1 MPFDTASRPAL
12 TRRHWAACTAAAL
25 LCGGTRSA
33 AAADP
38 AAWAATERA
47 ARGQTVRFHAW
58 AGSDAINAY
67 LRWAA
72 GELLQRHGLTLQHV
86 KVADTAEVVRRIRA
100 EKQAGRQQGGAADM
114 VWINGENFL
123 VMKREGLLFG
133 PFAQALPAFAQVDV
147 LGKPTTV
154 LDFGEP
160 VEGFE
165 AAWGMAQLTFFGD
178 ARQVPQPP
186 ASLAELVAFSS
197 RHPGRFSYPRPPD
210 FHGTT
215 FLKQVLLEA
224 APDRA
229 PFARPA
235 PAGADERAALT
246 APLWAALGRLHPHLW
261 RQGRQFPASA
271 AAMRQLL
278 ADGELWIS
286 LSFNPFEA
294 ANEVAAGR
302 LPATVRSWQHAGG
315 TLGNTHFLAIPF
327 NAEAQAGAQV
337 AINFLQS
344 PLAQARK
351 ADIRVWGDPTVLAVD
366 RLAPGERAL
375 FSAADAPGAVTRPA
389 PVWPEP
395 HASWV
400 DVIEREWQRR
410 YAV

>member
-1 MPFDTASRPAL
+1 MHQAPPL
-12 TRRHWAACTAAAL
+12 TRRRWGQSLAAMLLTSGAHTA
-25 LCGGTRSA
+25 R
-33 AAADP
+33 AAADST
-38 AAWAATERA
+38 AWPATERA

-58 AGSDAINAY
+58 AGSDTINAY
-67 LRWAA
+67 LRWA
-72 GELLQRHGLTLQHV
+72 GDELQRRHGVALQHV
-86 KVADTAEVVRRIRA
+86 KVGDTAEVVRRIRA
-100 EKQAGRQQGGAADM
+100 EKQAGRLQDGSADM

-123 VMKREGLLFG
+123 VMKREGLLHG
-133 PFAQALPAFAQVDV
+133 PFAEALPAFAAVDV
-147 LGKPTTV
+147 AGKPTTTV
-154 LDFGEP
+154 DFGEP
-160 VEGFE
+160 VQGFE

-178 ARQVPQPP
+178 ARQVPEPP
-186 ASLAELVAFSS
+186 DSLAALIAFT
-197 RHPGRFSYPRPPD
+197 RRAPGRFSYPRPPD

-224 APDRA
+224 APDRG
-229 PFARPA
+229 PFSRQA
-235 PAGADERAALT
+235 PAAADERARLT
-246 APLWAALGRLHPHLW
+246 APLWDALAQLHPQLW

-302 LPATVRSWQHAGG
+302 LPATVRSWQHAAG

-327 NAEAQAGAQV
+327 NAPAQAGAQV

-351 ADIRVWGDPTVLAVD
+351 ADIRVWGDPTVLALQ
-366 RLAPGERAL
+366 RLSAADRAL
-375 FSAADAPGAVTRPA
+375 FTAAEAPGVVQRPA

-400 DVIEREWQRR
+400 DVLEREWQRR
-410 YAV
+410 HAL